1 MAKVLGLGGLFFKTQ
16 DSAALKAWYLRVL
29 GLELPDWGC
38 FFTPDMV
45 KDMPG
50 SGTVFSPFKAE
61 TDYFAPS
68 DKEFMF
74 NLIVDD
80 MDGMLARARAEGVE
94 PVKTQDE
101 GYGRFAHIMDLE
113 GRKIEL
119 WEPKP
124 MPEQPQT

>member
-1 MAKVLGLGGLFFKTQ
+1 MAKVIGVGGIFFKSA
-16 DSAALKAWYLRVL
+16 DPAALRAWYARVL
-29 GLELPDWGC
+29 GLEISDWGM
-38 FFTPDMV
+38 FFTPEMAAQT
-45 KDMPG
+45 PG
-50 SGTVFSPFKAE
+50 AGTVFSPFKHD

-74 NLIVDD
+74 NLMVDD
-80 MDGMLARARAEGVE
+80 MDGMLARAKAEGVE

-101 GYGRFAHIMDLE
+101 SYGRFAHIMDLE

-124 MPEQPQT
+124 MPAS

>member
-1 MAKVLGLGGLFFKTQ
+1 MAKVLGVGGVFFKSK
-16 DSAALKAWYLRVL
+16 DIAALKAWYARVL
-29 GLELPDWGC
+29 GLEIGDWGM

-45 KDMPG
+45 KDKPG
-50 SGTVFSPFKAE
+50 SGTVFSPFKDD

-80 MDGMLARARAEGVE
+80 MDAMLARCKSEGVE

-101 GYGRFAHIMDLE
+101 SYGRFAHIIDLE
-113 GRKIEL
+113 GRKVEL
-119 WEPKP
+119 WQPLP
-124 MPEQPQT
+124 MPEQP

>member
-1 MAKVLGLGGLFFKTQ
+1 MAKVLGVGGVFFKTR
-16 DSAALKAWYLRVL
+16 DPVALKAWYGRVL
-29 GLELPDWGC
+29 GLEIGDWGV

-45 KDMPG
+45 KDISG
-50 SGTVFSPFKAE
+50 SGTVFSPFKDD

-80 MDGMLARARAEGVE
+80 MDAMLARCKAEGVE

-101 GYGRFAHIMDLE
+101 SYGRFAHIIDLE

-119 WEPKP
+119 WQPKP
-124 MPEQPQT
+124 MPEQT

>member
-1 MAKVLGLGGLFFKTQ
+1 MAKVLGVGGVFFKTN
-16 DSAALKAWYLRVL
+16 DAAALRDWYARVL
-29 GLELPDWGC
+29 GLEIGDWGM

-45 KDMPG
+45 KDKPG
-50 SGTVFSPFKAE
+50 SGTVFSPFKSD

-68 DKEFMF
+68 EKEFMF

-80 MDGMLARARAEGVE
+80 MDAMLARAEAAGVT
-94 PVKTQDE
+94 PVRRLE
-101 GYGRFAHIMDLE
+101 ESYGRFAHIIDLE

-124 MPEQPQT
+124 MPQE

>member
-1 MAKVLGLGGLFFKTQ
+1 MAKVLGVGGVFFKTT
-16 DSAALKAWYLRVL
+16 DPIALKAWYARVL
-29 GLELPDWGC
+29 GLEIGDWGA

-45 KDMPG
+45 KDTPG
-50 SGTVFSPFKAE
+50 SGTVFSPFQAD

-80 MDGMLARARAEGVE
+80 MDAMLARCKAEGVE

-101 GYGRFAHIMDLE
+101 SYGRFAHIIDLE
-113 GRKIEL
+113 GRKVEL
-119 WEPKP
+119 WQPLP
-124 MPEQPQT
+124 MPEQA

>member
-1 MAKVLGLGGLFFKTQ
+1 MAKVLGVGGVFFKTK
-16 DSAALKAWYLRVL
+16 DADALKAWYARVL
-29 GLELPDWGC
+29 GLEIGDWGV

-45 KDMPG
+45 KDTPG
-50 SGTVFSPFKAE
+50 SGTVFSPFKHD

-80 MDGMLARARAEGVE
+80 IDAMLARCKSEGVE
-94 PVKTQDE
+94 PIKTQDE
-101 GYGRFAHIMDLE
+101 SYGRFVHIIDLE

-119 WEPKP
+119 WQPLP
-124 MPEQPQT
+124 MPDQP

>member
-1 MAKVLGLGGLFFKTQ
+1 MAKVLGVGGIFFKSA
-16 DSAALKAWYLRVL
+16 DPAALRAWYGRVL
-29 GLELPDWGC
+29 GLEVGDWGM

-45 KDMPG
+45 KDKPG
-50 SGTVFSPFKAE
+50 SGTVFSPFKSD

-68 DKEFMF
+68 TKEFMF

-80 MDGMLARARAEGVE
+80 MDAMLARARAEGVE
-94 PVKTQDE
+94 PVKQQE
-101 GYGRFAHIMDLE
+101 ESYGRFAHIMDPE

-124 MPEQPQT
+124 MPEQA

>member
-1 MAKVLGLGGLFFKTQ
+1 MAKVLGVGGVFFKTR
-16 DSAALKAWYLRVL
+16 DPAALKDWYTRVL
-29 GLELPDWGC
+29 GLEVGDWGV

-45 KDMPG
+45 KDTPG
-50 SGTVFSPFKAE
+50 SGTVFSAFKAE

-80 MDGMLARARAEGVE
+80 IDAMLARCKAEGVE
-94 PVKTQDE
+94 PVKQQDE
-101 GYGRFAHIMDLE
+101 SYGRFAHIMDLE

-119 WEPKP
+119 WQPLP
-124 MPEQPQT
+124 TPEQT